1 MSTVTLAQIF
11 DIVNGPIDYI
21 NTNISL
27 GQCIKTSLQKISDA
41 INYTSSPFLVDM
53 VYDASGDA
61 IQDSSLVDLTTSMIT
76 QTDTFLSA
84 CTTAL
89 QTARVQQA
97 STTASYDFL
106 TSTFAD
112 AQETFINEYTNYL
125 TAYQFLFT
133 MVKQPSWKS
142 GYESVVTSAMQITV
156 TLVND
161 DFRPQFSTK
170 WMSSAQLRVVRRVL
184 SYLTDCFQTLVV
196 IVAPIDAK
204 YNGNSTLSSS
214 VIGTIT
220 NAFSTVMTQ
229 FSTLHTEGSDFVDQV
244 DDWESI
250 ARSTD
255 ANIDLIQAPISST
268 LTTFIDNVG
277 NSKSGTITTLSID
290 TAGSGYAVGDII
302 TITAPTDGTDAVIVV
317 KTTADVD
324 GGDSGT
330 VTSVEIVEGG
340 AGFDTDSDLSTL
352 GITSTTGSGSGI
364 DITVSAVGTI
374 TSLLGTVSSM
384 NDSLAGV

>member
-21 NTNISL
+21 NVNISL
-27 GQCIKTSLQKISDA
+27 GHCIKTSLEKISDA

-53 VYDASGDA
+53 VHDASGNA
-61 IQDSSLVDLTTSMIT
+61 IEDSSLVDLTTSMIT

-89 QTARVQQA
+89 QTARVQQS
-97 STTASYDFL
+97 STTSDYDFL
-106 TSTFAD
+106 TSTFAE
-112 AQETFINEYTNYL
+112 AQETFMNEYTNYL

-133 MVKQPSWKS
+133 MVKQPSWKTS
-142 GYESVVTSAMQITV
+142 DQVVTSAMRITV

-204 YNGNSTLSSS
+204 YNSNSTLSSS

-220 NAFSTVMTQ
+220 NTFSNVMTQ
-229 FSTLHTEGSDFVDQV
+229 FSTLHTEGSDLVDQL
-244 DDWESI
+244 DDWESV
-250 ARSTD
+250 ARSSD
-255 ANIDLIQAPISST
+255 ANIDLIQAPISSA

-277 NSKSGTITTLSID
+277 NSKSGTITAVTIG
-290 TAGSGYAVGDII
+290 TAGTGYVVGDVL
-302 TITAPTDGTDAVIVV
+302 TLAAPTDGTSATVVV
-317 KTTADVD
+317 KTIGSSGEIETVEVVD
-324 GGDSGT
+324 GGSGYTTSSSVT
-330 VTSVEIVEGG
+330 VSG
-340 AGFDTDSDLSTL
+340 
-352 GITSTTGSGSGI
+352 GSGNDDAAAAGTM
-364 DITVSAVGTI
+364 TVANI
-374 TSLLGTVSSM
+374 TSLLTSVSSM
-384 NDSLAGV
+384 NDSLENTN

>member
-11 DIVNGPIDYI
+11 DIVDGPIDYI
-21 NTNISL
+21 NVNISL

-41 INYTSSPFLVDM
+41 VNYTDSPFLVDM

-61 IQDSSLVDLTTSMIT
+61 IADSSLVDLTSTMIT

-112 AQETFINEYTNYL
+112 AQEKFINEYTNYL

-184 SYLTDCFQTLVV
+184 GYLSNCFQTLVI

-229 FSTLHTEGSDFVDQV
+229 FSTLHTEGSDFIDQV

-255 ANIDLIQAPISST
+255 ANIDLIQAPISSA

-277 NSKSGTITTLSID
+277 TSKSGTITSVTIS
-290 TAGSGYAVGDII
+290 TAGSGYAVGDVI
-302 TITAPTDGTDAVIVV
+302 TLTAPTGGTDAVLVV
-317 KTTADVD
+317 KTTTDVS

-330 VTSVEIVEGG
+330 VTSVDIIDGG
-340 AGFDTDSDLSTL
+340 SGFETDSDLSTL
-352 GITSTTGSGSGI
+352 GITSTTGSGSSI
-364 DITVSAVGTI
+364 DITVSVVGTI
-374 TSLLGTVSSM
+374 TSFLGTISSM
-384 NDSLAGV
+384 NDTLAGV